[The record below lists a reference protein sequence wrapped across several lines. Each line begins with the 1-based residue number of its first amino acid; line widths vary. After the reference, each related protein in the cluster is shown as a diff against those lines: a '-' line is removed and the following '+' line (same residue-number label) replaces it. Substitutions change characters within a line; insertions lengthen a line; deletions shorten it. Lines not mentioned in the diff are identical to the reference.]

1 MIKRKTVFT
10 AVAIG
15 AGVIAVI
22 DRIKLFSKINDLEER
37 TKDIGRCH
45 NDFCILQERYN
56 RSTDEQIASIQEEIG
71 SVYEHMA
78 ELSKEKEDGR

>member
-10 AVAIG
+10 AVVIG

-56 RSTDEQIASIQEEIG
+56 RSTNEQIASIQEEIG

>member
-1 MIKRKTVFT
+1 MSKRKTVFT
-10 AVAIG
+10 AVVIG

-45 NDFCILQERYN
+45 NDFCLMQERYN

-71 SVYEHMA
+71 FVYEHIE
-78 ELSKEKEDGR
+78 ELSKDKEDGR

>member
-10 AVAIG
+10 SVVIG

-56 RSTDEQIASIQEEIG
+56 RSTNEQI
-71 SVYEHMA
+71 
-78 ELSKEKEDGR
+78 

>member
-10 AVAIG
+10 AVVIG

-22 DRIKLFSKINDLEER
+22 DRIKLFSN
-37 TKDIGRCH
+37 
-45 NDFCILQERYN
+45 N
-56 RSTDEQIASIQEEIG
+56 TDKQIESIQEEIG

>member
-10 AVAIG
+10 AVVIG

-22 DRIKLFSKINDLEER
+22 DRIKIFSKINDLEER
-37 TKDIGRCH
+37 TKD
-45 NDFCILQERYN
+45 
-56 RSTDEQIASIQEEIG
+56 IG

>member
-10 AVAIG
+10 AVVIG

-56 RSTDEQIASIQEEIG
+56 RSTNEQIASIQEEIG
-71 SVYEHMA
+71 SVYEHIE
-78 ELSKEKEDGR
+78 ELSKDKEDGR

>member
-10 AVAIG
+10 AVVIG

-45 NDFCILQERYN
+45 NDFCLMQERYN

-71 SVYEHMA
+71 SVYDHIE
-78 ELSKEKEDGR
+78 ELSKDKEDGR

>member
-10 AVAIG
+10 AVVIG

-45 NDFCILQERYN
+45 NDFCLMQERYN
-56 RSTDEQIASIQEEIG
+56 RSTNEQIASIQEEIG

>member
-10 AVAIG
+10 SVVIG

-71 SVYEHMA
+71 SVYEHIE
-78 ELSKEKEDGR
+78 ELSKDKEDGR